1 LYLLTNCTCSFFPRK
16 RPCIYDH
23 GAGLNR
29 GAHAYVHTPY
39 LDIRARVSAHAR
51 NCVCTGGASASAE
64 HIHVHDWLAGVVRAG
79 VAIAA
84 STRLITAPPRAAPST
99 SLSSPALL
107 SRSET
112 QHSDKT
118 QASEIQSKTN
128 TAYKQAR
135 RQTKRKISLRFAY
148 AHACSRPPVWI
159 WLALP
164 GCPARPGAPR

>member
-1 LYLLTNCTCSFFPRK
+1 MHSTYVHRIWTSE
-16 RPCIYDH
+16 
-23 GAGLNR
+23 
-29 GAHAYVHTPY
+29 HAYPHMHETVC
-39 LDIRARVSAHAR
+39 ARV
-51 NCVCTGGASASAE
+51 E
-64 HIHVHDWLAGVVRAG
+64 QVHQQNISMSMIGWPEWLGRG
-79 VAIAA
+79 
-84 STRLITAPPRAAPST
+84 SRSQPPTRLITAPPRAAPST